1 MHAPDQMNMTARL
14 PPRLRTLAGSIG
26 DVAVEVSRRYFTLLP
41 IAHSLGMESETLL
54 GAA

>member
-1 MHAPDQMNMTARL
+1 
-14 PPRLRTLAGSIG
+14 LRVLATSIN

-41 IAHSLGMESETLL
+41 VAHSLGVETEPLR